1 MSRKPSP
8 SRNSRIAATTR
19 WRSSSASL
27 HLLAAQVEVAV
38 AQPRV
43 LADLAGE
50 ALDLEGRRLGV
61 GEQLGRGRPASSN
74 SPVGSS
80 GLTVSSERRTT
91 VAGWR

>member
-8 SRNSRIAATTR
+8 SRNSRIAAVTR
-19 WRSSSASL
+19 WRRIERLA

-38 AQPRV
+38 AQAGV

-61 GEQLGRGRPASSN
+61 GEQLGGGDLDLDLAGRQVGVDGLLASAGRPA
-74 SPVGSS
+74 VG
-80 GLTVSSERRTT
+80 R
-91 VAGWR
+91 